1 MTRRILPVAL
11 ALALLVALAIT
22 LRGYKLSSDLKVLVG
37 PTSIPRGN
45 ATSASDITVSNRFF
59 AVAFAAETA
68 PPWGVARGG
77 IVDIAIVRDGE
88 IGYDFASL
96 ADFMPNRWSS
106 WPTSYQQVSVEKEA
120 PDEVVIRTV
129 RDWGAVR
136 LETRFTIRNDSR
148 RIHLLTRMT
157 NEGENPTGDIFSGY
171 VVWPEGGSLFGVPGM
186 NGAYSGT
193 EENAL
198 ADWSAAY
205 DENWALGLHAP
216 YSEFAD
222 YDGRD
227 RYLQHQLRPGD
238 SREFEAW
245 LQIEAQGSLAEFVR
259 SQIEFEGLPHGRVS
273 GRVAGSDGKLIDRPA
288 VVAMQHGSA
297 YAWTIGRGGAYEF
310 DLPAGEYS
318 IYATARGYAAAASYD
333 VMVSEGSDVRLNF
346 DAVPPP
352 GAVRFRVAD
361 AQTGQ
366 PLDARIDI
374 QSGYKSLIGFFGRNT
389 LFTELSPKGE
399 VTASMPPGNYVFKV
413 SAAAGFTSLEKLVD
427 VVVVSGGTAELRAD
441 IAVMAA
447 PSEHGWYSAD
457 LHHHSDVLDGFTEAA
472 YVLRS
477 ELAAGVDIAFLSDH
491 DSVINNAEM
500 QLLSAARG
508 VKFMS
513 GTELSPSW
521 AHFNAYPLD
530 EGKEIDIDTGQSSV
544 QEIFAAARR
553 MGADVIAA
561 NHPYNGYGY
570 FASLDEGAVPGG
582 YDPGFD
588 LVEIIGGGH
597 DGNIRTLDRV
607 WQMWNEG
614 KRAYFSGGSDAHDVW
629 LEQSGAVRTYVHVDG
644 ELSIEKYVSS
654 LRAGHAYASQGPLVY
669 PEILFGSDITHAR
682 GNELVLAYTVQ
693 AVSGLLS
700 VRLIERG
707 SEIQTRSFEQLATP
721 VAVDFTVN
729 PDADTWYSLVIED
742 EQGKFAYTNPVWVTV
757 SE

>member
-1 MTRRILPVAL
+1 MRRILPVVL
-11 ALALLVALAIT
+11 TFALLAALGIA
-22 LRGYKLSSDLKVLVG
+22 LRWFEPAAGLKVVVG

-45 ATSASDITVSNRFF
+45 ATSAGDITVSNEFF
-59 AVAFAAETA
+59 AVAFAVETA

-106 WPTSYQQVSVEKEA
+106 WPTSYQQVSVEKET
-120 PDEVVIRTV
+120 PQEVMIKTV
-129 RDWGAVR
+129 RDWGDVR
-136 LETRFTIRNDSR
+136 LETRFSFADDSR

-157 NEGENPTGDIFSGY
+157 NEGENPIADIFSGY
-171 VVWPEGGSLFGVPGM
+171 VVWPEGGSLFGVPGL
-186 NGAYSGT
+186 NGVYTGT

-216 YSEFAD
+216 YSELAD

-227 RYLQHQLRPGD
+227 RYLQHQLQPGE

-245 LQIEAQGSLAEFVR
+245 LQIEAQGSLAPFVG
-259 SQIEFEGLPHGRVS
+259 SQIEFERLPSGRVS
-273 GRVAGSDGKLIDRPA
+273 GRVEGSDGQLIDQAA
-288 VVAMQHGSA
+288 VIAMQQGST
-297 YAWTIGRGGAYEF
+297 YAWTIGKGGAYEI

-318 IYATARGYAAAASYD
+318 IYATARGYAAGASHDITVAAGGD
-333 VMVSEGSDVRLNF
+333 IRLSF
-346 DAVPPP
+346 DDVPPP

-374 QSGYKSLIGFFGRNT
+374 QSGYRSLVGFFGRNT
-389 LFTELSPKGE
+389 LFTELHPKGE
-399 VTASMPPGNYVFKV
+399 VTASMPPGHYVFEV
-413 SAAAGFTSLEKLVD
+413 SAAAGFTSLPKPVE
-427 VVVVSGGTAELRAD
+427 VVVDSGGTAELIVD
-441 IAVMAA
+441 IAVVTT
-447 PSEHGWYSAD
+447 PSEQGWYSAD
-457 LHHHSDVLDGFTEAA
+457 LHHHSDVLDGFTEAE

-491 DSVINNAEM
+491 DSVVNNAEM
-500 QLLSAARG
+500 QRLSAERG
-508 VKFMS
+508 VLFMP

-530 EGKEIDIDTGQSSV
+530 DGKNIDIDTGQSSV

-570 FASLDEGAVPGG
+570 FASLDDGVVPGG

-588 LVEIIGGGH
+588 LVEITGGGH

-607 WQMWNEG
+607 WQMWTDG
-614 KRAYFSGGSDAHDVW
+614 KRAYFSAGSDAHDVW

-644 ELSIEKYVSS
+644 ELSIDKFVAS
-654 LRAGHAYASQGPLVY
+654 LKAGHAYASQGPLVY
-669 PEILFGSDITHAR
+669 PEILFGSDINHAR
-682 GNELVLAYTVQ
+682 GNELSLAYTVQ
-693 AVSGLLS
+693 AVSGLRS
-700 VRLIERG
+700 VRLIER
-707 SEIQTRSFEQLATP
+707 STEIQSRSFEQIDAP
-721 VAVDFTVN
+721 VAVEFSVI
-729 PDADTWYSLVIED
+729 PEADTWYSLVIED
-742 EQGKFAYTNPVWVTV
+742 EQGKFAFTNPVWVTV